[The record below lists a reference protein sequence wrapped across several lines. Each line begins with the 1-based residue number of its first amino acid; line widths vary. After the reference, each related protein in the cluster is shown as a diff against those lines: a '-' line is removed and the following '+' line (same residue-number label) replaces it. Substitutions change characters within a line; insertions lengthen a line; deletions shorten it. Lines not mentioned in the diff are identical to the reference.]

1 LRCSTCSNPRV
12 AEVNTLL
19 QANAPVRHVARLTG
33 IPRSNLARHAA
44 HIAPASRPFGVI
56 RGRHDPDGPAD
67 GPADPLA
74 EAFKL
79 AEQARTPRERLRAL
93 EQVRSSVKLKLRGV
107 RDLDRDD
114 RDLLDAGVAQAM
126 AAFKAA
132 PDFETAARG
141 LSGLREAIAHRLDAV
156 EGADALQ
163 TRLAVTR
170 WPGSEPGEGV
180 PLAMSSS
187 SYWAQVPARFRDPD
201 RYLVERVVKL
211 SFAVVGRG
219 EPADIAVKVRE
230 AATGALVW
238 TNERPTPAIGGP
250 T

>member
-1 LRCSTCSNPRV
+1 MLIARLLASRKASSPDESMNVRSRRSRTIVETPLPSKGAKFSLRIGTVDFRVHAGLAQVTGRGLDHCFVFHTGGRPLRCSTCSNPRV

-19 QANAPVRHVARLTG
+19 QANAPVRQVARLTG
-33 IPRSNLARHAA
+33 IPRTNLTRHAR

-56 RGRHDPDGPAD
+56 RGRDDPD

-114 RDLLDAGVAQAM
+114 RDLLDAGIAQAM
-126 AAFKAA
+126 AAYRAA

-141 LSGLREAIAHRLDAV
+141 LSGLREAIPSPVGRR
-156 EGADALQ
+156 GG
-163 TRLAVTR
+163 R
-170 WPGSEPGEGV
+170 G
-180 PLAMSSS
+180 
-187 SYWAQVPARFRDPD
+187 RDPD
-201 RYLVERVVKL
+201 
-211 SFAVVGRG
+211 
-219 EPADIAVKVRE
+219 
-230 AATGALVW
+230 
-238 TNERPTPAIGGP
+238 
-250 T
+250 